1 MEVAILLLNQIVQLF
16 LMILMGILLV
26 KSGVL
31 RAGQSKSLSVVVLY
45 IVMPCVIIHA
55 FQVDYTKEIRNG
67 LLLALLAAVI
77 IHLIMLLV
85 TEVLSRLCH
94 MDAVE
99 KVSVIYSSSGN
110 LIIPIVTGVLGEE
123 WVIYS
128 SAFMCVQLIHM
139 WTHGKSVLCGE
150 KGGDLKK
157 ILTNVNMIA
166 ILLGIVL
173 FLLRIKLPSILEGT
187 IASVSSMVG
196 PISMIIT
203 GMLIGGMSLKKIVG
217 YHRVWLMTFFRMI
230 LIPAIIL
237 IVLKVSGLSGLHPD
251 GDTILLISFLA
262 SITPAASTMTQMA
275 QIYGKDADYASVI
288 NVVTTVVCIITM
300 PLMVLIY

>member
-1 MEVAILLLNQIVQLF
+1 MEVAILLLNQTVQLF
-16 LMILMGILLV
+16 LMILMGVLLV

-85 TEVLSRLCH
+85 TGVLSRLCH

-99 KVSVIYSSSGN
+99 KVSVIYSNSGN

-128 SAFMCVQLIHM
+128 SAFMCVQLILM

-150 KGGDLKK
+150 KGIDLKK

>member
-99 KVSVIYSSSGN
+99 KVSVIYSNSGN

-123 WVIYS
+123 LNTDKCKYDRHPAGDRSVPAPDKTSVYTGRNDRICEQYGRPH
-128 SAFMCVQLIHM
+128 IHD
-139 WTHGKSVLCGE
+139 HHRYADRRYESE
-150 KGGDLKK
+150 K
-157 ILTNVNMIA
+157 N
-166 ILLGIVL
+166 
-173 FLLRIKLPSILEGT
+173 RRLPS
-187 IASVSSMVG
+187 
-196 PISMIIT
+196 
-203 GMLIGGMSLKKIVG
+203 GMADDLFPDDIDPGHHLDRVESERFVRSPSRWG
-217 YHRVWLMTFFRMI
+217 YDLADQLPGIDHPV
-230 LIPAIIL
+230 
-237 IVLKVSGLSGLHPD
+237 GLHHDPD
-251 GDTILLISFLA
+251 GADLWKRCGLCQCDQCGDNGCLYHHHAADGFDLLEK
-262 SITPAASTMTQMA
+262 M
-275 QIYGKDADYASVI
+275 
-288 NVVTTVVCIITM
+288 
-300 PLMVLIY
+300 

>member
-99 KVSVIYSSSGN
+99 KVSVIYSNSGN

-128 SAFMCVQLIHM
+128 SAFMCVQLILM

-187 IASVSSMVG
+187 VASVSSMVG

>member
-99 KVSVIYSSSGN
+99 KVSVIYSNSGN

-128 SAFMCVQLIHM
+128 SAFMCVQLILM

-150 KGGDLKK
+150 KGGNLKK

>member
-1 MEVAILLLNQIVQLF
+1 
-16 LMILMGILLV
+16 
-26 KSGVL
+26 
-31 RAGQSKSLSVVVLY
+31 
-45 IVMPCVIIHA
+45 
-55 FQVDYTKEIRNG
+55 
-67 LLLALLAAVI
+67 
-77 IHLIMLLV
+77 
-85 TEVLSRLCH
+85 
-94 MDAVE
+94 
-99 KVSVIYSSSGN
+99 
-110 LIIPIVTGVLGEE
+110 
-123 WVIYS
+123 
-128 SAFMCVQLIHM
+128 MCVQLILM

>member
-16 LMILMGILLV
+16 LMILMGVLLV

-94 MDAVE
+94 MDALE
-99 KVSVIYSSSGN
+99 KVSVIYSNSGN

-128 SAFMCVQLIHM
+128 SAFMCVQLILM

-150 KGGDLKK
+150 KGIDLKK

>member
-16 LMILMGILLV
+16 LMILMGGLLV

-85 TEVLSRLCH
+85 TGVLSRLCH

-99 KVSVIYSSSGN
+99 KVSVIYSNSGN

-128 SAFMCVQLIHM
+128 SAFMCVQLILM

-150 KGGDLKK
+150 KGIDLKK

>member
-16 LMILMGILLV
+16 LMILMGVLLV

-99 KVSVIYSSSGN
+99 KVSVIYSNSGN

-128 SAFMCVQLIHM
+128 SAFMCVQLILM

-150 KGGDLKK
+150 KGIDLKK